1 MEQKKLEGTWE
12 EILQYS
18 AELEGKRV
26 ILTILPSLS
35 SNDSVKPTLDQT
47 LKGRVGRVNFQ
58 PSDISERVE
67 EVFTELLENKDQSTY
82 NR

>member
-35 SNDSVKPTLDQT
+35 SHDSVKPTLDQT

-58 PSDISERVE
+58 PSDLSERVE